1 MILVLDDF
9 AYISQ
14 AEFGIVFTPGY
25 PKKLDSNS
33 NKSLT

>member
-1 MILVLDDF
+1 MELDDF

-25 PKKLDSNS
+25 PKNEDSN
-33 NKSLT
+33 